1 MNYTETAPSGP
12 ILTLENTQNC
22 GREESNLHDLAITR
36 T

>member
-1 MNYTETAPSGP
+1 MSYAETALSGP
-12 ILTLENTQNC
+12 ILTLENTHYC